1 MKPLV
6 TRKVALIA
14 LFSALYYIL
23 SFLPGI
29 EAIGVTNVTIN
40 IEAFMA
46 SIFGLIMGPYLGA
59 LTAFTGAFL
68 AWILP
73 PGIPSPTS
81 AVFLPAPIINAFVV
95 GLIYT
100 GRWKKAFISF
110 AMVVVAFWFLPP
122 TQPWDQYLHVGF
134 LVMWDKILALALIIP
149 VAMLINKMRKKPM
162 KVPKNKEESKL
173 PKNVDL
179 NVILSVIAAV
189 LILIN
194 ASMIALEGGVIK
206 FQTVILDTTLKF
218 NFGFEDII
226 LLTTSYSFIWLL
238 LGVGILTCAILLY
251 FKPEK
256 YFIWNSLIFAFSCL
270 SVIIGGGF
278 IVGLFLGVISGIFG
292 IIKRSN
298 ILLPKTSKELL
309 IYFLLAFI
317 GNEADNALGADL
329 FAVPLVYEGLF
340 GISSIET
347 IRLLFSI
354 APFFY
359 AAIRLIQAII
369 TALIAMPL
377 IKNLKAT
384 GLNMSE
390 S

>member
-1 MKPLV
+1 MKQLI

-81 AVFLPAPIINAFVV
+81 AVFLPAPVINAFIV
-95 GLIYT
+95 GLIFT
-100 GRWKKAFISF
+100 GRWKKAFATLAI
-110 AMVVVAFWFLPP
+110 VVAAFWFLPP
-122 TQPWDQYLHVGF
+122 TQPWDRYLHVGF

-149 VAMLINKMRKKPM
+149 VAMLINKMRKNSTKARE
-162 KVPKNKEESKL
+162 KIESINIPRKIE
-173 PKNVDL
+173 L
-179 NVILSVIAAV
+179 NVILSVAAAV
-189 LILIN
+189 LIIIN
-194 ASMIALEGGVIK
+194 AWMIALEGGVIK

-226 LLTTSYSFIWLL
+226 SLTTSYSFIWLL
-238 LGVGILTCAILLY
+238 LGVGILTWAILLY

-292 IIKRSN
+292 IIKRRI
-298 ILLPKTSKELL
+298 ILLPITSKELL

-317 GNEADNALGADL
+317 GNQADNALGADI
-329 FAVPLVYEGLF
+329 FAVPFVYEGIF
-340 GISSIET
+340 GITSIET

>member
-14 LFSALYYIL
+14 IFSALYYIL

-46 SIFGLIMGPYLGA
+46 SIFGFIMGPYFGA
-59 LTAFTGAFL
+59 LTAFAGAFL

-73 PGIPSPTS
+73 PGIPSPAS
-81 AVFLPAPIINAFVV
+81 AVFLPAPVINAFIV

-100 GRWKKAFISF
+100 GRWKKAFVTL

-122 TQPWDQYLHVGF
+122 AQPWNQYSHVGF
-134 LVMWDKILALALIIP
+134 FVMWDKILALALIIP
-149 VAMLINKMRKKPM
+149 VAMLINKMRKSSAKAQGKIEEVNIPR
-162 KVPKNKEESKL
+162 KVE
-173 PKNVDL
+173 L
-179 NVILSVIAAV
+179 NFILSVTAAV

-194 ASMIALEGGVIK
+194 AWMITLEGGVIT

-218 NFGFEDII
+218 NFGFKEII
-226 LLTTSYSFIWLL
+226 LLTASYSFIWLL
-238 LGVGILTCAILLY
+238 LGVGILTCAILLH

-270 SVIIGGGF
+270 SAIIGGGF
-278 IVGLFLGVISGIFG
+278 IIGLFLGVLSGIFG
-292 IIKRSN
+292 ALKRRII
-298 ILLPKTSKELL
+298 LPQITSKEVL

-317 GNEADNALGADL
+317 GNEADNALGADI
-329 FAVPLVYEGLF
+329 FAVPFVSEGIF

-347 IRLLFSI
+347 MRWLFSI

-377 IKNLKAT
+377 IRNLKAT
-384 GLNMSE
+384 GLGVNE